1 MTTVTIARE
10 APCGDFTSEEFAETL
25 RRVLPGS
32 QPSDALSVSLV
43 AVLDDGSLAT
53 IVTVGSETRARHGS
67 LLWSDPDWTD
77 LLATASTGARIS
89 HGRDRTLI
97 PVMLGPI
104 LYGAIDWRGPWPQDA
119 LRCEVVERASEELL
133 ASLIKRIHG

>member
-1 MTTVTIARE
+1 MTTVAITRE
-10 APCGDFTSEEFAETL
+10 SPCGDFTPEEFAETL
-25 RRVLPGS
+25 RRVFPGS
-32 QPSDALSVSLV
+32 RLSDAVSVSLV
-43 AVLDDGSLAT
+43 ALLDDGSLAT
-53 IVTVGSETRARHGS
+53 VVTLGSDTRARHGS

-104 LYGAIDWRGPWPQDA
+104 LYGAIDWRGPWPQDP
-119 LRCEVVERASEELL
+119 LRCEVVDRASEEFL